1 MSTAVDQAYAHE
13 MREARTRFA
22 RGEFEEAFRHLERAH
37 ILGQRH
43 TWRHVESH
51 VWMLRVG
58 WAERRP
64 KEVVG
69 QVFRIPAALLF
80 SRLWVPVGNTGGANV
95 SAFMPMPVPEDLAAH
110 VGGRKSVGIDTLS
123 GERRTRG

>member
-1 MSTAVDQAYAHE
+1 MSTALDQAYAYE
-13 MREARTRFA
+13 MSVAKEYFA
-22 RGEFEEAFRHLERAH
+22 RGDLDVAFHHLERAH

-58 WAERRP
+58 WAERSV
-64 KEVVG
+64 KEIVG
-69 QVFRIPAALLF
+69 QLLRIPAALLF

-95 SAFMPMPVPEDLAAH
+95 SAFRPMPVPTDLQPLLQ
-110 VGGRKSVGIDTLS
+110 KS
-123 GERRTRG
+123 RQ

>member
-13 MREARTRFA
+13 MREARERFA
-22 RGEFEEAFRHLERAH
+22 RRQFEEAFRHLERAH

-43 TWRHVESH
+43 TLRHVEPH

-58 WAERRP
+58 WAERRA
-64 KEVVG
+64 KEVMG
-69 QVFRIPAALLF
+69 QLLRIPAALLF

-95 SAFMPMPVPEDLAAH
+95 SAFLPMPVPEDLAAL
-110 VGGRKSVGIDTLS
+110 VGS
-123 GERRTRG
+123 GEKTSD